1 MWNKIKS
8 FFTRKSIEASVAVQH
23 TTENV
28 VEGAKKK
35 GIDGLV
41 IVIGLVVLAMI
52 LIWVFVNK
60 VQEPMDE
67 GMTAIESKLDTL
79 NSRLNGVSATLG
91 STH

>member
-60 VQEPMDE
+60 VQNPMNE
-67 GMTAIESKLDTL
+67 GMDAIESKLDTL
-79 NSRLNGVSATLG
+79 NSNLNGLTTPIG
-91 STH
+91 N